1 MRNDNK
7 LTYSDIGAYLYKL
20 RKELKLS
27 RGEIARKA
35 KVSTRTIYNVEN
47 GCHAPCMREMEKTI
61 YICLIDTDY
70 QQENQCLRQ
79 NLSCQCS

>member
-35 KVSTRTIYNVEN
+35 RVSTRTIYNVDD
-47 GCHAPCMREMEKTI
+47 MT
-61 YICLIDTDY
+61 LTDLFASADLYY
-70 QQENQCLRQ
+70 QAL
-79 NLSCQCS
+79 L